1 MKHSLWCVGGT
12 ALAVGLLSATA
23 RADSATDAGPTD
35 ATQPVTVSLILKVR
49 DADGLEQF
57 VAQTQDPGSNRYHR
71 FLSVSDFVDRFAPS
85 DHDIK
90 KIKQYLNQN
99 AITVTDVYA
108 DHLVIKATG
117 TVAAFNAVF
126 SADLH
131 DYDDHGH
138 KHHRPHHQPS
148 IPLLLK
154 DLLYVVAGLDESATY
169 KPHSVNGN
177 VAVPFAARQAVLPAG
192 NTTATGVP
200 GSYTVGDVA
209 NLYNVNPLYAQHI
222 DGRGRTIGI
231 ATLASFLPS
240 DAYAYWNAIG
250 LTVKPNRITQVHVDG
265 GGVVSGPAGSG
276 ETSLDV
282 EQSGGLAPQANI
294 VVYDAPNSDAGF
306 IDVFYRA
313 ASDNLVD
320 TLSVSW
326 GNAEALY
333 YAAVEGGVDY
343 TGELKAFHQAFLES
357 AAQGISLF
365 AASGDAGAY
374 DLNRGQGF
382 MTALTVDAPGNDP
395 AITSAGGTTVPATM
409 DFGGP
414 TPLVVAH
421 EQVWGWSY
429 LATYFATVLG
439 RDITSLLFPTGGG
452 GGVSTFWAKPEYQA
466 HTPGMQ
472 LTAANQTVTLD
483 LGNNQTQ
490 FLMALPANFAGRN
503 VPDVSLDAD
512 PETGFLVYSTPDD
525 AANPLFGYYGGT
537 SFVAPQL
544 NGITALLGQAAGGRL
559 GLINPMLYRFQHQAG
574 YGAGSP
580 LRDITAGDDWFYT
593 GVAGYEPGAGLGV
606 LDVANLAAAIK
617 SESGSCHH

>member
-1 MKHSLWCVGGT
+1 MKTSLWCVGGA

-23 RADSATDAGPTD
+23 RADSGVDTGPTA

-57 VAQTQDPGSNRYHR
+57 VAQTQDPASNRYHR
-71 FLSVSDFVDRFAPS
+71 FLSVGDFVDRFAPS

-154 DLLYVVAGLDESATY
+154 DLLFVVSGLDESATY
-169 KPHSVNGN
+169 KPHVVSGN
-177 VAVPFAARQAVLPAG
+177 TSLPFAAHQPVLPASG
-192 NTTATGVP
+192 ATATGSP

-240 DAYAYWNAIG
+240 DAYAYWNLIG

-265 GGVVSGPAGSG
+265 GGVISGAAGSG

-294 VVYDAPNSDAGF
+294 IVYDAPNSDAGF
-306 IDVFYRA
+306 IDVFYKA

-382 MTALTVDAPGNDP
+382 LQALTVDAPGCDP
-395 AITSAGGTTVPATM
+395 AITSAGGTTVPTTLT
-409 DFGGP
+409 FQGVP
-414 TPLVVAH
+414 TPVVVTH
-421 EQVWGWSY
+421 EQIWSWSY
-429 LATYFATVLG
+429 LSATFPDFG
-439 RDITSLLFPTGGG
+439 LFPTGGG
-452 GGVSTFWAKPEYQA
+452 GGVSTFWAKPDYQS

-483 LGNNQTQ
+483 LGNNQSQ
-490 FLMALPANFAGRN
+490 LLMALPANFAGRN

-525 AANPLFGYYGGT
+525 ATNPLFGFYGGT

-544 NGITALLGQAAGGRL
+544 NGIAALLGQAAGGRL
-559 GLINPMLYRFQHQAG
+559 GLINPMLYRFQHQSG

-580 LRDITAGDDWFYT
+580 LRDITAGDNWFYT